1 MNELPRDT
9 PWLHAPARGYASYG
23 AVVTLAGW
31 FLVRR
36 VLVRLVEALAHTPLR
51 VLVTAGPA
59 TATAST

>member
-1 MNELPRDT
+1 VDRPR
-9 PWLHAPARGYASYG
+9 PARRDVGRAG
-23 AVVTLAGW
+23 AVAAGV